1 MSKTTLRLGGVVL
14 TSATVLGAWAGI
26 ATASPPS
33 LSTVQAAAAAAI
45 TLRVNDLNAAI
56 TKVNGSKDLASDSA
70 ALAAYL
76 QADIGP
82 LQALGQKIASDNSVT
97 TAMSDAATIYTNF
110 RVLALVLPAAHLA
123 ANVDGI
129 DVTVLPDLTSLAD
142 KAESRV
148 NPSNQ
153 AVLQPLINDMNTQIN
168 AATTGTSGVA
178 STVLGYTPAQWN
190 ANHDLLAPAH
200 GAVQAAIANVAK
212 ARADAQQIRS
222 VLKSAEPA
230 ATTTSTTA

>member
-1 MSKTTLRLGGVVL
+1 MSKTTRRLGGVAL
-14 TSATVLGAWAGI
+14 ASATLLGAWATT
-26 ATASPPS
+26 AAASPPN
-33 LSTVQAAAAAAI
+33 LPAIQAAAAAAT

-56 TKVNGSKDLASDSA
+56 AKVNGSKDLGSGSA

-82 LQALGQKIASDNSVT
+82 LQALGQKIATDTDAT
-97 TAMSDAATIYTNF
+97 TATSDAATIFTNF
-110 RVLALVLPAAHLA
+110 RVLALVLPAAHMA
-123 ANVDGI
+123 ATADGI
-129 DVTVLPDLTSLAD
+129 DVTTLPNLTTLAA

-153 AVLQPLINDMNTQIN
+153 AVLQPFINDMNAQIA

-190 ANHDLLAPAH
+190 ANHNLLAPDR
-200 GAVQAAIANVAK
+200 GAVQAAIANIAK
-212 ARADAQQIRS
+212 ARVDARQIRS
-222 VLKSAEPA
+222 VLASARPA